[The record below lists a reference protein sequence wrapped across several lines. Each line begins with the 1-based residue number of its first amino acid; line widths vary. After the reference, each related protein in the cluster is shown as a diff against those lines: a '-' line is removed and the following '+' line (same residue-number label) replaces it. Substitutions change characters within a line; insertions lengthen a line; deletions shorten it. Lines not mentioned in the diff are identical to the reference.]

1 MPRGKRKNLED
12 EESDHEMSETKS
24 EWIVFF
30 FCLFAHSQQKETEL
44 KSGKEIE
51 TPTKSKG
58 KKMETVAAAA
68 MPKSELFYL
77 FLFFG
82 AN

>member
-1 MPRGKRKNLED
+1 
-12 EESDHEMSETKS
+12 MSELCF
-24 EWIVFF
+24 VFF
-30 FCLFAHSQQKETEL
+30 VCFFAHSQQKETEL

-77 FLFFG
+77 FLFL
-82 AN
+82 AQI